1 MRTNRYWIPLVIVV
15 WISFQGFFLFQ
26 TLSDDRYAVIVDYTA
41 YLKSIPPQ
49 DQVNVLIRVRNRLTL
64 EKSSLIGG
72 DEKRTLAFAFTS
84 SSPDPSTFALTD
96 HIVRLLN
103 DEVSLYYQALI
114 ATQQKY
120 MDVYQAALER
130 YQAALVDF
138 SPQQLELVVTR
149 KTRSSLAILTGRIT
163 NFNQR
168 ITQATRQWTT
178 FQDQIVTRPTEVIVT
193 DRWKIT
199 LIMNALA
206 FGLFLVVLYPFIK
219 GTSHA

>member
-1 MRTNRYWIPLVIVV
+1 MLQQKL
-15 WISFQGFFLFQ
+15 SFQQ
-26 TLSDDRYAVIVDYTA
+26 
-41 YLKSIPPQ
+41 
-49 DQVNVLIRVRNRLTL
+49 RNRLTL

-72 DEKRTLAFAFTS
+72 DEKRTLAFALTS
-84 SSPDPSTFALTD
+84 SSPDPSTFALTN
-96 HIVRLLN
+96 HMVRLLN

-120 MDVYQAALER
+120 VDVYQAALER